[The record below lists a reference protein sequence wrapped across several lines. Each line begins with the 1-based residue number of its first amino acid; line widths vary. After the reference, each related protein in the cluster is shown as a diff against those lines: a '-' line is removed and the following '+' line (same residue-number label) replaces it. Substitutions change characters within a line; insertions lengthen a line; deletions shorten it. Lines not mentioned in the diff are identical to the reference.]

1 MTASQYQVFSANP
14 LRKVPSAFAVLKVD
28 FSFSPLF
35 QPRVAEAK
43 SLLSRNRHTRRDAYQ
58 SQQGMRKMNQQ
69 KTKYQIKKDMDSF
82 KEKVN
87 MKEETRTPKK
97 LLSHKGAIDCPEH

>member
-1 MTASQYQVFSANP
+1 
-14 LRKVPSAFAVLKVD
+14 
-28 FSFSPLF
+28 
-35 QPRVAEAK
+35 
-43 SLLSRNRHTRRDAYQ
+43 
-58 SQQGMRKMNQQ
+58 MRKMNQQ